1 MLVTDDGYTSK
12 FKASTGSKNPNLI
25 LNAEYS
31 KASADKSIAW
41 VESHDEYVS
50 SNTRMGESRVAK
62 FWGVLT
68 SRKDLGTLY
77 LGRPDENIKVG
88 TIGSYQFEHEWVAC
102 ANRFHNRFVGADEY
116 QSADGKVYINERI
129 SSTDQG
135 AYVLNL
141 DTIDETKE
149 VTVTLPHL
157 DDGNYYDT
165 LTGNKV
171 VVHNHKASMKFDI
184 NGMAFLTRTNQKARP
199 RFKINIRN
207 CSFVDDKQITID
219 IDKYDE
225 AFYTFNDET
234 TKYPLNKETKI
245 SIKDHVVDN
254 KVKLNITLKNGTHEV
269 KRTFIYNKVKLI
281 EGYFNVIN
289 INPNYLTDY
298 DLYMWSWSPSV
309 WSKNYIVQDDVL
321 LVDTTGMTGFLFA
334 IFEKGY
340 KINDLT
346 KWDSNNIKQSA
357 DIKGSLLDE
366 GFYDASSF

>member
-1 MLVTDDGYTSK
+1 
-12 FKASTGSKNPNLI
+12 
-25 LNAEYS
+25 
-31 KASADKSIAW
+31 
-41 VESHDEYVS
+41 
-50 SNTRMGESRVAK
+50 
-62 FWGVLT
+62 
-68 SRKDLGTLY
+68 
-77 LGRPDENIKVG
+77 
-88 TIGSYQFEHEWVAC
+88 
-102 ANRFHNRFVGADEY
+102 
-116 QSADGKVYINERI
+116 
-129 SSTDQG
+129 
-135 AYVLNL
+135 
-141 DTIDETKE
+141 
-149 VTVTLPHL
+149 
-157 DDGNYYDT
+157 
-165 LTGNKV
+165 
-171 VVHNHKASMKFDI
+171 MKFDI